1 MRNLRW
7 LVLAVLLPL
16 LSACGGGGS
25 GCSLL
30 GGAVCGGSSGAANVA
45 PVANAGAGQSVLLGT
60 VVTLDASAST
70 DANAD
75 VLTYRWTLS
84 KPAGS
89 LATLDNES
97 SAKPVFTADVK
108 GVYWASLSV
117 SDGQLSSTASVSVT
131 VAELNAA
138 PVANAGPDQSVL
150 LNAVVT
156 LDGRDSADANLGDL
170 LTFKWALSKPDGTT
184 ALLTGVRP
192 RFTADA
198 KGIYV
203 ATLTVSDGLLSSDPV
218 SVRVSVSEANAEPVA
233 VITAA
238 QYVVTGNDVSLSA
251 AGSTDAN
258 GDRLAY
264 SWTLLSK
271 PMKASGASAD
281 SVATLSDGT
290 VVSPVFKADVSGIYV
305 LSLVVND
312 GKANSKPVTFAVTA
326 SAANVP
332 PVANAGPDQTVK
344 VGSLVTLDATRS
356 TDANGDVLTYSWVL
370 TTNPGAPAVVLAS
383 ATTANPTFTPTVAG
397 IYVATLTVSDG
408 KGGTHTAMVLIRV
421 E

>member
-1 MRNLRW
+1 
-7 LVLAVLLPL
+7 
-16 LSACGGGGS
+16 
-25 GCSLL
+25 
-30 GGAVCGGSSGAANVA
+30 
-45 PVANAGAGQSVLLGT
+45 
-60 VVTLDASAST
+60 
-70 DANAD
+70 
-75 VLTYRWTLS
+75 
-84 KPAGS
+84 
-89 LATLDNES
+89 
-97 SAKPVFTADVK
+97 
-108 GVYWASLSV
+108 
-117 SDGQLSSTASVSVT
+117 
-131 VAELNAA
+131 
-138 PVANAGPDQSVL
+138 
-150 LNAVVT
+150 
-156 LDGRDSADANLGDL
+156 
-170 LTFKWALSKPDGTT
+170 
-184 ALLTGVRP
+184 
-192 RFTADA
+192 
-198 KGIYV
+198 
-203 ATLTVSDGLLSSDPV
+203 
-218 SVRVSVSEANAEPVA
+218 VRVSVSEANAEPVA

-238 QYVVTGNDVSLSA
+238 QYVVTGSDVTLSA